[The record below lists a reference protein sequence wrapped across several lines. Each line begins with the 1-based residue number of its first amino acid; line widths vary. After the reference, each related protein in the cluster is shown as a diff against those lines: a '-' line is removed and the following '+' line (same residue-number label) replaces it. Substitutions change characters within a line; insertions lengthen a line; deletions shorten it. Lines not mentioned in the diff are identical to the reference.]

1 MLTAAAA
8 AATLLM
14 LQQAPGPQVNWDKEF
29 GVEERV
35 RDPATGE
42 FPVDP
47 YEQGN
52 ANAGARQFS
61 GAAMAK
67 AFGGQD
73 GIRRIAARTVDLSE
87 ADPRIADIFKSHDTV
102 RLKRTLFEQ
111 FCFILN
117 AGCDY
122 SGRDMARTHKEMG
135 LRMADMN
142 ALVENLQRAMREG
155 GVPFAAQNRLLA
167 KLAPMSKDV
176 VTR

>member
-1 MLTAAAA
+1 MLPILGAAA
-8 AATLLM
+8 LLV
-14 LQQAPGPQVNWDKEF
+14 LQQAPAEDVDWDREL

-42 FPVDP
+42 LPVDP
-47 YEQGN
+47 YDRSN
-52 ANAGARQFS
+52 ANAGADPFV
-61 GAAMAK
+61 GNGMAE

-73 GIRRIAARTVDLSE
+73 GIRRIAARTVELSE
-87 ADPRIADIFKSHDTV
+87 VDPRISEIFVAHDTV

-111 FCFILN
+111 FCYILN

-122 SGRDMARTHKEMG
+122 SGRDMAAAHKDMG

-142 ALVENLQRAMREG
+142 ALVENLQQAMREG
-155 GVPFAAQNRLLA
+155 GVPFAAQNRFLA
-167 KLAPMSKDV
+167 KLAPQSKDV